1 MKNIILFVKQKTT
14 RKSGCWWKTQDFEPD
29 HIKTHTKSVVRFL
42 FALNYYP
49 NSSFFLALNSWFIY
63 FIGEVITH
71 IK

>member
-14 RKSGCWWKTQDFEPD
+14 RQSGCWWKTQDFEPD
-29 HIKTHTKSVVRFL
+29 HIKTHTKSVVRFFL
-42 FALNYYP
+42 RLIIILTVL
-49 NSSFFLALNSWFIY
+49 FLALNSWFIY

>member
-14 RKSGCWWKTQDFEPD
+14 RQSGCWWKTQNFEPD

-42 FALNYYP
+42 FALNYYS

>member
-14 RKSGCWWKTQDFEPD
+14 RQSGCWWKTQDFEPD

-42 FALNYYP
+42 FALNNYP
-49 NSSFFLALNSWFIY
+49 YSSFFLALNIWFIY